1 MSDGIA
7 HQFSTAEWD
16 SHLFLSIVLLKL
28 FLVLDKTAKKHWGKK
43 GRMKIP
49 SVNTCKWKNIAQAD
63 HAVCMWFICLK

>member
-28 FLVLDKTAKKHWGKK
+28 FLVLDKTAKKH
-43 GRMKIP
+43 
-49 SVNTCKWKNIAQAD
+49 
-63 HAVCMWFICLK
+63 